1 MIIRRYTWVVAALW
15 ALSLGARVEAQE
27 PGAQAEARARF
38 ERGVAL
44 FDEGRLDAALA
55 ELEQA
60 YRLAPHYAVHF
71 NLGQV
76 HARLGHAVE
85 AVEAFERYLAE
96 GGDRVPAERRA
107 RAERELAVQ
116 RERIAS
122 LLIEVNVEGA
132 TISVNGSVVA
142 RAPLAAPIRVAVGDQ
157 LVAVSA
163 GGYEPQQRRVT
174 VAGGVTE
181 TVRFTLAE
189 TGSARGT
196 IRISSALRDV
206 EIQVDGEV
214 VGRTPLDSSLSVSP
228 GEREVRATR
237 PGYLPF
243 RQVVQVG
250 MGAEAELRVELEPD
264 LAATEA
270 LGTLRLRLPPAASV
284 SIDGIAVDAD
294 RITLPVGDHELRAEM
309 PDVQPFVQRVS
320 ITARDVLDLSPELRY
335 TPAARAAREAG
346 AASQQ
351 TAAVALAIAG
361 GLLVAGGAGVVI
373 WNEVRREELRFDER
387 RALFTACRPMG
398 TPPASECFGE
408 VVPPGTQPAEYSDAF
423 DRAQQQFNGDV
434 DTFNG
439 LSALGYTL
447 VGLGAASVLVSVLLF
462 VTTPSAEE
470 TATLR
475 VGVGPGGL
483 VATGRF

>member
-1 MIIRRYTWVVAALW
+1 MIRQLTWMLAVLW
-15 ALSLGARVEAQE
+15 AISLGATVEAQE
-27 PGAQAEARARF
+27 HGPQAEARARF

-55 ELEQA
+55 EFEEA
-60 YRLAPHYAVHF
+60 HRLAPNYAVHF

-85 AVEAFERYLAE
+85 AVEAFERYLSE
-96 GGDRVPAERRA
+96 GGDRIPAERRA
-107 RAERELAVQ
+107 RAERELATQ

-122 LLIEVNVEGA
+122 LVIEVNVEGA
-132 TISVNGSVVA
+132 SISVNGSLVA
-142 RAPLAAPIRVAVGDQ
+142 RAPLSAPIRVAVGEQ

-181 TVRFTLAE
+181 TVRFTLSE

-196 IRISSALRDV
+196 IRVTSALRDV
-206 EIQVDGEV
+206 EIQVDGQV
-214 VGRTPLDSSLSVSP
+214 VGRTPLDSSLSVPP
-228 GEREVRATR
+228 GAREVRATR
-237 PGYLPF
+237 GGYLPF
-243 RQVVQVG
+243 TQVVEVG

-264 LAATEA
+264 LSATEA
-270 LGTLRLRLPPAASV
+270 LGTLRLRVPPGASV
-284 SIDGIAVDAD
+284 STDGVSLDAD
-294 RITLPVGDHELRAEM
+294 LITLPMGDHELRVEM

-320 ITARDVLDLSPELRY
+320 IAPREVLELAPELRY
-335 TPAARAAREAG
+335 TPAARAARQAG

-351 TAAVALAIAG
+351 AAGIALAIAG

-373 WNEVRREELRFDER
+373 WNEARREELGLDER
-387 RALFTACRPMG
+387 RALITTCSAMAADPPDVCFGPVI
-398 TPPASECFGE
+398 PPA
-408 VVPPGTQPAEYSDAF
+408 TQPPFYADAI
-423 DRAQQQFNGDV
+423 DRAQAEFNGDV

-439 LSALGYTL
+439 VLALGYTL

-462 VTTPSAEE
+462 VTTPSDEE
-470 TATLR
+470 TSMVR
-475 VGVGPGGL
+475 VGIGPGGL